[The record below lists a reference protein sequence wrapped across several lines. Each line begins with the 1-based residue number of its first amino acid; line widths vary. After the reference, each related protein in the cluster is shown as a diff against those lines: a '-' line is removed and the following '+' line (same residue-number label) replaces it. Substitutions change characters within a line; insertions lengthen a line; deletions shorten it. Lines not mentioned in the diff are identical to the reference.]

1 MGTEKFFATPQGA
14 AIMKHSVLKSYIHLF
29 VNKLGS
35 THSTV
40 HYLDGY
46 AGPGVYGDGSHGSP
60 KLAVDV
66 AALVEEIRD
75 LRCTFVEKK
84 PQHAQALKEL
94 LATELPQAKVI
105 EGDLR
110 DHVADIAE
118 DCDGSPLLAFI
129 DPFGLGLTYTQLKRL
144 ASRTNRKTDIIMN
157 VSVSAIRRVGG
168 QLFGA
173 SENPTYLKARKT
185 MLDRFDDTM
194 GGDWWREVL
203 TECRRAGD
211 ESAAHQIAHEYARRC
226 QDIRGGYFLAE
237 VKDRWDGP
245 VAYYL
250 LLLAG
255 HNDAFWNFNEF
266 MSAGHDA
273 LRSAQAMGQGNLLV
287 YQDTYAPILEA
298 NIRSLL
304 GQQQSAVLENEMV
317 GIYGSLLGIARG
329 THLRPVIKSLVR
341 DGFLVTS
348 SRNIKKKEVHDGQG
362 DLQHM
367 TLTRADVVTPEDA
380 GTTSA
385 GPR

>member
-1 MGTEKFFATPQGA
+1 MGTENFFETPQGA
-14 AIMKHSVLKSYIHLF
+14 AIMKHTVLKSYIRLF

-75 LRCTFVEKK
+75 LRCTFVEKD
-84 PQHAQALKEL
+84 PHHAQALKQL
-94 LATELPQAKVI
+94 LATELPQATVI

-118 DCDGSPLLAFI
+118 ECDKSPLLAFI
-129 DPFGLGLTYTQLKRL
+129 DPFGLGLTYTQLEQL
-144 ASRTNRKTDIIMN
+144 ANRTNTKTDIIMN

-168 QLFGA
+168 HLFGTG
-173 SENPTYLKARKT
+173 EDPTYRKARET
-185 MLDRFDDTM
+185 MLGRFDDTM

-203 TECRRAGD
+203 TECRRTGD
-211 ESAAHQIAHEYARRC
+211 DKAAHQIAHEYAKRC
-226 QDIRGGYFLAE
+226 RGIRGGYFMAP

-255 HNDAFWNFNEF
+255 HRDAFWNFNEF
-266 MSAGHDA
+266 MSMGHEA
-273 LRSAQAMGQGNLLV
+273 LRSAQAMGQGHLLSD
-287 YQDTYAPILEA
+287 QDTYAPILEA
-298 NIRSLL
+298 NIRGLL
-304 GQQQSAVLENEMV
+304 AQQQSAVLEGEMS
-317 GIYGSLLGIARG
+317 GMYGSLLGIARG
-329 THLRPVIKSLVR
+329 THLRPVIKTLVK
-341 DGFLVTS
+341 DGFLVTT
-348 SRNIKKKEVHDGQG
+348 SRNAKNEEVHDGQG

-367 TLTRADVVTPEDA
+367 TLTRA
-380 GTTSA
+380 
-385 GPR
+385 